1 MTLSRRLLLAVGA
14 TLAVLLLLACSSSS
28 QFEEPSNPVA
38 QIPWPDYERLT
49 YAIFDQTNAELGTLV
64 LETRREGDIYVLRLR
79 FELDGSLDGSD
90 VTDEREVR
98 VDARTLTPI
107 SSRLDAA
114 SAEEQ
119 VSVSGQYGTDSDGG
133 FYVDGI
139 VVENGERTEQ
149 RIEAGDL
156 AFDNDS
162 SAWLWRSIA
171 FAQDHELTYRS
182 VNVYRGRSQLVQLAV
197 RGQDTL
203 RGPDGDV
210 IVWQV
215 VVTPG
220 VEISRAWY
228 EVEPPHR
235 LIRWDQQPRRFL
247 LREVSTVPPE

>member
-1 MTLSRRLLLAVGA
+1 MGSSLKTASGPRSGPRPAV
-14 TLAVLLLLACSSSS
+14 
-28 QFEEPSNPVA
+28 
-38 QIPWPDYERLT
+38 
-49 YAIFDQTNAELGTLV
+49 
-64 LETRREGDIYVLRLR
+64 
-79 FELDGSLDGSD
+79 
-90 VTDEREVR
+90 
-98 VDARTLTPI
+98 
-107 SSRLDAA
+107 
-114 SAEEQ
+114 
-119 VSVSGQYGTDSDGG
+119 
-133 FYVDGI
+133 
-139 VVENGERTEQ
+139 
-149 RIEAGDL
+149 L

-228 EVEPPHR
+228 EVAPPHR

-247 LREVSTVPPE
+247 LREVSTEPPSVTP

>member
-1 MTLSRRLLLAVGA
+1 MTLSRRLLLAAGA

-28 QFEEPSNPVA
+28 QFDEPSNPVA

-49 YAIFDQTNAELGTLV
+49 YAIYDQTDAELGTLV

-79 FELDGSLDGSD
+79 FERDGS
-90 VTDEREVR
+90 VIDEREVR

-114 SAEEQ
+114 WADEQ
-119 VSVSGQYGTDSDGG
+119 VSVSGQYGTDSEGG

-139 VVENGERTEQ
+139 VVENGERTEE
-149 RIEAGDL
+149 RTEAGDQ

-171 FAQDHELTYRS
+171 FAEDHELTYRS

-235 LIRWDQQPRRFL
+235 LIRWDLQPRRFL
-247 LREVSTVPPE
+247 LREVSTEPPSVTP

>member
-1 MTLSRRLLLAVGA
+1 MTLSRRLLLAAGA
-14 TLAVLLLLACSSSS
+14 TLAALLLLLACSSSS
-28 QFEEPSNPVA
+28 QFDEPSNPVA

-49 YAIFDQTNAELGTLV
+49 YAIFDQTDAELGTLV
-64 LETRREGDIYVLRLR
+64 LETRREGNIYVLRLR
-79 FELDGSLDGSD
+79 FELHGSD

-98 VDARTLTPI
+98 VDALTLTPI

-114 SAEEQ
+114 SADEL
-119 VSVSGQYGTDSDGG
+119 VSVSGQYGTDSEGG

-139 VVENGERTEQ
+139 VVENGERTEE

-235 LIRWDQQPRRFL
+235 LIRWDLQPRRFL
-247 LREVSTVPPE
+247 LREVSTEPPE

>member
-1 MTLSRRLLLAVGA
+1 MRLSRRLLLAAGA
-14 TLAVLLLLACSSSS
+14 TLAALLLLACSSPS
-28 QFEEPSNPVA
+28 QFDEPSNPVA

-49 YAIFDQTNAELGTLV
+49 YAIFDQTDAELGTLV

-79 FELDGSLDGSD
+79 FELHGSD

-114 SAEEQ
+114 SADEQ
-119 VSVSGQYGTDSDGG
+119 ISVSGQYGTDAEGG

-139 VVENGERTEQ
+139 VIENGERTEE
-149 RIEAGDL
+149 RIEAGDP

-247 LREVSTVPPE
+247 LREVSTEPPSVTP